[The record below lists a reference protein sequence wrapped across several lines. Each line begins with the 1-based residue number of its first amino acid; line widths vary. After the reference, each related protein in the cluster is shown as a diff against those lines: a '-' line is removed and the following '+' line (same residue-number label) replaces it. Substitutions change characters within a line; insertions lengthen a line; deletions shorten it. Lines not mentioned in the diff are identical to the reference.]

1 MNSTTT
7 LILALA
13 LIFTMWGMG
22 LSLTMNDFTR
32 VLKHP
37 KAVLLGLLNQLI
49 FLPIIGFTLLYFIPS
64 SPEIAVGIVL
74 LSACPGGP
82 TSNLLSLLAKADTAL
97 SVTLTAITS
106 IATIFTIPFI
116 VNFGLVHFAGE
127 GEHVQLDILNTIG
140 QMFAIVI
147 LPMALGMFIKSKKPQ
162 FAFKMDRPI
171 RLISVI
177 LLALIILGIVLKEKE
192 NIVDYFAQAG
202 ILALLLNGSTMVLGF
217 LTAKALKLRENQAV
231 TISLESGIQNGT
243 MALAISGT
251 LLGNVAFGIAPA
263 VYSLL
268 MYITG
273 GVVVLLALKNK
284 KPV

>member
-127 GEHVQLDILNTIG
+127 GEYIQLDILNTIG

-273 GVVVLLALKNK
+273 GIVVLLALKNK

>member
-1 MNSTTT
+1 
-7 LILALA
+7 
-13 LIFTMWGMG
+13 
-22 LSLTMNDFTR
+22 
-32 VLKHP
+32 
-37 KAVLLGLLNQLI
+37 
-49 FLPIIGFTLLYFIPS
+49 
-64 SPEIAVGIVL
+64 
-74 LSACPGGP
+74 
-82 TSNLLSLLAKADTAL
+82 
-97 SVTLTAITS
+97 
-106 IATIFTIPFI
+106 
-116 VNFGLVHFAGE
+116 
-127 GEHVQLDILNTIG
+127 
-140 QMFAIVI
+140 
-147 LPMALGMFIKSKKPQ
+147 MALGMFIKSKKPQ

-202 ILALLLNGSTMVLGF
+202 ILALLLNGSTMILGF

-273 GVVVLLALKNK
+273 GIVVLLALKNK

>member
-1 MNSTTT
+1 MNSKTT

-127 GEHVQLDILNTIG
+127 GEYIQLDILNTIG

-171 RLISVI
+171 RIISVI

-273 GVVVLLALKNK
+273 GIVVLLALKNK

>member
-273 GVVVLLALKNK
+273 GIVVLLALKNK

>member
-1 MNSTTT
+1 MNTTSTI
-7 LILALA
+7 ILATA

-22 LSLTMNDFTR
+22 LSLIVDDFTR

-37 KAVLLGLLNQLI
+37 KAVLLGLVNQLI
-49 FLPIIGFTLLYFIPS
+49 FLPLIGFTLLSFIPS
-64 SPEIAVGIVL
+64 SPKIAVGIML

-116 VNFGLVHFAGE
+116 VNFGLEHFAGQ
-127 GEHVQLDILNTIG
+127 GENVQLNVVETIG
-140 QMFAIVI
+140 QMCAIVI
-147 LPMALGMFIKSKKPQ
+147 LPMALGMLIKSKKPD
-162 FAFKMDRPI
+162 FALRMDKPV

-177 LLALIILGIVLKEKE
+177 LLALIIIGIVLKEKE

-202 ILALLLNGSTMVLGF
+202 ALALLLNSSTMILGY
-217 LTAKALKLRENQAV
+217 LTAKAFKLKGKQAV

-243 MALAISGT
+243 MALAIAGT
-251 LLGNVAFGIAPA
+251 LLGNVAYGIAPA

-268 MYITG
+268 MYISG
-273 GVVVLLALKNK
+273 GIVVSLALKNK
-284 KPV
+284 L